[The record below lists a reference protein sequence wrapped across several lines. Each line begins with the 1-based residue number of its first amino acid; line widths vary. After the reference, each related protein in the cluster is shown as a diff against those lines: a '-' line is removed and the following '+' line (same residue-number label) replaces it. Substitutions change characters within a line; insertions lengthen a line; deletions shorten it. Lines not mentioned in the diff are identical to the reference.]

1 MSESRRNIFSS
12 ESQFLLS
19 RSPRRSP
26 LRGREN
32 MSASLL
38 NVTPSKKS
46 KHHDSM
52 KGTENAMKIFLRVR
66 PLHAGESESCINVED
81 NTITIIPPTARSQ
94 TKVYDFQKVFNE
106 DATQETVF
114 NESFLEL
121 LPALKEG
128 RDMLCFAYGVTGAGK
143 TFTIEGTPDNPGILT
158 RALRQIIQS
167 MDTTLTMYNKITV
180 SCFEIF
186 NEKLYDLLAPP
197 TTPTKL
203 KKTSRQEPKNQ
214 LTLGRFPDGRTAVEG
229 ASEWSIQ
236 NESQIMDLLLKANA
250 ERHKA
255 ETAFNHNSSRSHVV
269 FRILLHRDNLPPV
282 IVSIVDLAGCE
293 RTKMIADERFKESCN
308 INKSMLVLGK
318 CIRSLATRQAQVPF
332 RESLITRLFKDFF
345 ESPGK
350 CAVAAVIVNVTPAVE
365 QFEDTSFSL
374 AFAVDA
380 SECYTSS
387 SFNDSY
393 FDEPETR
400 IPLATTTNSI
410 KPNVILQMQKYL
422 DSIEKCYQFQV
433 TELMERTRC
442 ANKLCDQLQET
453 VPREEYEALQR
464 ENQDLKAKLA
474 EALETIRELSS
485 AK

>member
-1 MSESRRNIFSS
+1 MLYESKKGIHSS
-12 ESQFLLS
+12 ESSFVLS

-32 MSASLL
+32 LSSSQL
-38 NVTPSKKS
+38 NLTPTKKAR
-46 KHHDSM
+46 HEVQ
-52 KGTENAMKIFLRVR
+52 KGSENALKIFLRVR
-66 PLHAGESESCINVED
+66 PLNEKESDSCIDVDENK
-81 NTITIIPPTARSQ
+81 IILCPPNARSQ
-94 TKVYDFQKVFNE
+94 TKVYDFQKVF
-106 DATQETVF
+106 DQTATQETVF

-143 TFTIEGTPDNPGILT
+143 TFTIEGTQEDPGILI
-158 RALRQIIQS
+158 RALRSILGAMS
-167 MDTTLTMYNKITV
+167 TTLKMYTKLTV

-186 NEKLYDLLAPP
+186 NEKLYDLLALP
-197 TTPTKL
+197 TTPTKQ
-203 KKTSRQEPKNQ
+203 KKTVKQEPKNQ
-214 LTLGRFPDGRTAVEG
+214 LTLGRLPDGRTSVEG
-229 ASEWSIQ
+229 ASEWTIS
-236 NESQIMDLLLKANA
+236 NESQITDLLLRANS

-269 FRILLHRDNLPPV
+269 FRILLHKDNAQPV

-293 RTKMIADERFKESCN
+293 RTKLIGDERLRESCN

-318 CIRSLATRQAQVPF
+318 CIRSLATKQAQVPY

-345 ESPGK
+345 ECPGK

-387 SFNDSY
+387 SFNDS
-393 FDEPETR
+393 FFEEPE
-400 IPLATTTNSI
+400 IPQPVFTAAKSDTI
-410 KPNVILQMQKYL
+410 MQVQRYL

-433 TELMERTRC
+433 SELMERTRC
-442 ANKLCDQLQET
+442 GNRLCEQLTDT
-453 VPREEYEALQR
+453 VPREEFEALQK
-464 ENQDLKAKLA
+464 ENQELRSQLE
-474 EALETIRELSS
+474 EALQKIRELSTGS
-485 AK
+485 E